1 MGCIL
6 GKLAPAPGSSLF
18 FPAAAGGGDAN
29 KEPQLQAPQPEHIAA
44 VKKDASGWPLWLSEA
59 AGDALRGWAPR
70 GADAFQKLE
79 KIGSGTYSNVY
90 KAIEVESGRVVALK
104 KVRVDGVGEAESAR
118 FMAREIALLRR
129 LGDHPNVV
137 RLNGLVTSRLN
148 TAPSLYLVFE
158 YMEHDLTGL
167 TACATASGRRLSLPQ
182 VKCYMKQLLS
192 GIEHCHNNGV
202 LHRDIKTS
210 NLLVSSDGVLKI
222 ADFGLATSYDPE
234 NVRPMTS
241 QVITLWYRPP
251 ELLLGATHYGVG
263 VDLWSVGCILAELL
277 LGEPM
282 FPGRTEVEQL
292 HKVFKLCGTPSEDYW
307 EKMKLAHPLFKPY
320 ERCLAEKFK
329 DVPPSTLS
337 LLETLLSIDPDMRG
351 TATDALNSEFFRTEP
366 YACEP
371 SSLPRYP
378 PCKERDVKLKYEKHK
393 RKSRV
398 NGSVERHR
406 NRQQASQN
414 PGRRV
419 FTPDASNKPQANL
432 KVPRLV
438 TSTSTTKLERFP
450 PPHLD
455 ASIGYSLDS
464 SVDGATEEFFSSSV
478 VELKKMPSLIFGHV
492 KSYLN
497 SPKKGMHSKARPSL
511 NMAPPT
517 VLIGAFR
524 PYSFGQPMEVRRKN
538 REQFRSKGRN
548 AVGAVK

>member
-1 MGCIL
+1 MGCLL
-6 GKLAPAPGSSLF
+6 GKLAAAPGSSLF
-18 FPAAAGGGDAN
+18 FPAAAAARGGGD
-29 KEPQLQAPQPEHIAA
+29 EVQLKAPQPEHSAA
-44 VKKDASGWPLWLSEA
+44 VKKDSCGWPLWLSSA

-70 GADAFQKLE
+70 CADAFHKLE

-90 KAIEVESGRVVALK
+90 KAIDVESGRVVALK

-118 FMAREIALLRR
+118 FMAREIALLRL
-129 LGDHPNVV
+129 LGDHPNIV
-137 RLNGLVTSRLN
+137 RLDGLVTSRLA

-158 YMEHDLTGL
+158 YMDHDLTGL
-167 TACATASGRRLSLPQ
+167 VAAAAASGARFSLPQ

-192 GIEHCHNNGV
+192 GIELCHNKGV
-202 LHRDIKTS
+202 LHRDIKSS
-210 NLLVSSDGVLKI
+210 NLLVSNDGILKL
-222 ADFGLATSYDPE
+222 ADFGLAASFDPD
-234 NVRPMTS
+234 NTRPMTS

-277 LGEPM
+277 LGEPI

-292 HKVFKLCGTPSEDYW
+292 HKIFKLCGTPPEDYW
-307 EKMKLAHPLFKPY
+307 EKMKFPHPTFKPY
-320 ERCLAEKFK
+320 ERCIAEKFK
-329 DVPPSTLS
+329 DVAPSTLS
-337 LLETLLSIDPDMRG
+337 LLVTLLSIDPDMRG

-378 PCKERDVKLKYEKHK
+378 PCKEIDVKLKYEKHK
-393 RKSRV
+393 RKLRA
-398 NGSVERHR
+398 NRSVERQTTTR
-406 NRQQASQN
+406 KPVSQN

-419 FTPDASNKPQANL
+419 FTPDVNNKPQANPNI
-432 KVPRLV
+432 PRLV

-455 ASIGYSLDS
+455 ASIGFSLDS
-464 SVDGATEEFFSSSV
+464 SVDGTTEEFLSSSV
-478 VELKKMPSLIFGHV
+478 VELKKMPSLIFGHM

-497 SPKKGMHSKARPSL
+497 SPKKGMHKAKPSL
-511 NMAPPT
+511 NMAPST

-524 PYSFGQPMEVRRKN
+524 PYSLGHPMEVRRKS
-538 REQFRSKGRN
+538 REQFRAKGRY